1 MEFIKGHIYG
11 FGKLQKVSLEFGK
24 GFQIVFVRDENGK
37 NTLFQFLLD
46 MLFGQKTSRKKNAS
60 FSENYYKYTP
70 WHTSDYRGNI
80 IYRFDT
86 GKVIHLHRVFAPEAF
101 LKIYE
106 GLDVNDIT
114 DTFPVYPNG
123 EPAFIKNHLDLS
135 REIFTGLASISKKT
149 IDDLNSF
156 THSNRI
162 REHLLCLIDTGTTEQ
177 SINNIITTFQ
187 EYLQSIGT
195 ERTYK
200 RPRNFIS
207 EQLKKLSEEYEQ
219 AKGNLEKIPQKRAS
233 LKEYKEQL
241 NTVQREYKELQEK
254 LQYARQYALWRRK
267 NDAKALRDK
276 LDELTARSF
285 AYSSYKNF
293 PLDQNIYVI
302 QSEMAIN
309 HAEMQKQKLQ
319 NEIESIS
326 EEINNLEL
334 EIHHSSFIP
343 IDYIKDY
350 QDKYE
355 EYLKHIN
362 SNEEVLKE
370 LYHQREKITEHIQ
383 EVEKIV
389 SELPWVIQK
398 DDMFYQK
405 TDFAID
411 MYKSSLNETQKSEFQ
426 LNELKEE
433 YARVQEQIQPFRELF
448 AGITDFAGLVDEYL
462 KYKDKPEEEQQE
474 LERQLQETEVIK
486 QETLSQQPTNLLFG
500 LFCLLLDIALLY
512 MFIKMHKTESLWF
525 AGAVGIGFLYFMSSY
540 INSKRTLKNIDIFQ
554 QKLKEEIQKIV
565 TFEYI
570 DKHPI
575 TALLNK
581 AHLQHTRELQGL
593 YDEYCVWLKKEAD
606 LIQRIHKTEELF
618 TINQS
623 RTNDLFQEVQNLF
636 EQVGLP
642 LENTDKMEQ
651 NRRKV
656 FELQEKVR
664 MYHRRLWDLQE
675 QYQQLTYTITKK
687 EEYIKK
693 IHHQIQE
700 EIFNRIGHK
709 LIQSGL
715 LQSEEALSQDTFRS
729 YYHAEEIYGGL
740 KTKVSELRK
749 KRLDMNQQL
758 QKVEEEIS
766 QNQKQIKE
774 ILELAGVSSI
784 SEWKN
789 KYTRAE
795 EAHVIFSQ
803 MEQTKLQL
811 QQLLNDET
819 IEDLEK
825 QTQDFVP
832 SVPAEDEEQLQSLMN
847 QKEQEAEQIQQDI
860 QVLQSELE
868 EWMKNS
874 RPLNEIAEE
883 KYYYETQWKT
893 LQYEQESV
901 LLAISVLQQLST
913 YRYHKIAQPLQ
924 NEMSRLLTHLTKG
937 KYTGVLVDPDL
948 TLKVIPAQT
957 GKAIPLEELSSNPFL
972 LEQLYFAMRVAL
984 MKIPHFLKEQ
994 LPLLLDN
1001 PFVSYDYPQWIQS
1014 LETLKAL
1021 GEEQQII
1028 LFTYRKDIPDIAN
1041 NLSIPISIIE
1051 DV

>member
-11 FGKLQKVSLEFGK
+11 FGKLQKVPLEFGK

-80 IYRFDT
+80 VYRLDT
-86 GKVIHLHRVFAPEAF
+86 GKVIHLHRVFGPETS

-106 GLDVNDIT
+106 GLEVNDIT
-114 DTFPVYPNG
+114 DTISVYPNG
-123 EPAFIKNHLDLS
+123 ESAFIKSHLDLS
-135 REIFTGLASISKKT
+135 REIFTEVSSISQKT
-149 IDDLNSF
+149 IDSLSSF
-156 THSNRI
+156 TRSSRI

-177 SINNIITTFQ
+177 SINDIITIFQ
-187 EYLQSIGT
+187 NYLQSIGT

-200 RPRNFIS
+200 RPRNLIS
-207 EQLKKLSEEYEQ
+207 EQLEKLSEEHEQ
-219 AKGNLEKIPQKRAS
+219 AKGNLEKILQKKAL

-241 NTVQREYKELQEK
+241 STVQREYEELQEK
-254 LQYARQYALWRRK
+254 LRYAQQYALWRRK

-285 AYSSYKNF
+285 AYSNYRNF
-293 PLDQNIYVI
+293 PIDQNIDVI

-326 EEINNLEL
+326 KEINELEL
-334 EIHHSSFIP
+334 EIRHSSFIP
-343 IDYIKDY
+343 IDYIKEY
-350 QDKYE
+350 QDKHE
-355 EYLKHIN
+355 EYLKHIY

-370 LYHQREKITEHIQ
+370 LQNQRAKINEQIQ

-389 SELPWVIQK
+389 SELPQVIQK

-411 MYKSSLNETQKSEFQ
+411 LYKSSLKETQKSESQ
-426 LNELKEE
+426 LNELKEK
-433 YARVQEQIQPFRELF
+433 YACVQEQTKPFRDLF
-448 AGITDFAGLVDEYL
+448 AGVTNFAELIDDYL

-474 LERQLQETEVIK
+474 LERQLQETELIK
-486 QETLSQQPTNLLFG
+486 QQTLSRQPANLLCG
-500 LFCLLLDIALLY
+500 LICFLLDVALLY

-525 AGAVGIGFLYFMSSY
+525 AGAVGIGFLYFMISY
-540 INSKRTLKNIDIFQ
+540 INSKRSLKDIDIFQ
-554 QKLKEEIQKIV
+554 RKLKEEIQKIV

-581 AHLQHTRELQGL
+581 ANLQHIRELQGL
-593 YDEYCVWLKKEAD
+593 YDEYCAWLNKEED
-606 LIQRIHKTEELF
+606 LSQQVHKAEELF
-618 TINQS
+618 SINQS
-623 RTNDLFQEVQNLF
+623 RTNDLLQEVQNLF
-636 EQVGLP
+636 EQVGLL
-642 LENTDKMEQ
+642 LEDTDKIEQ

-656 FELQEKVR
+656 FELQEKAR
-664 MYHRRLWDLQE
+664 MYHRRLWDLQD

-687 EEYIKK
+687 EDYIKK
-693 IHHQIQE
+693 IHNQIQE
-700 EIFNRIGHK
+700 EILNRIGHK

-715 LQSEEALSQDTFRS
+715 LQSGEPLTQDTFRS
-729 YYHAEEIYGGL
+729 YYHAEEMYHGL

-749 KRLDMNQQL
+749 KRLDLNQQL
-758 QKVEEEIS
+758 QKVEEELS
-766 QNQKQIKE
+766 QNQKQIQE

-789 KYTRAE
+789 KCARAE
-795 EAHVIFSQ
+795 EAHTIFSRI
-803 MEQTKLQL
+803 EQTELQL

-819 IEDLEK
+819 IEDLER

-832 SVPAEDEEQLQSLMN
+832 SVPAEDEEQLQLLME
-847 QKEQEAEQIQQDI
+847 QKGHEIEQIQQDI
-860 QVLQSELE
+860 QALQSELE
-868 EWMKNS
+868 ELIKNT

-893 LQYEQESV
+893 LQYEQESA
-901 LLAISVLQQLST
+901 LLAISILQQLST

-924 NEMSRLLTHLTKG
+924 NEISRLFTHLTKG
-937 KYTGVLVDPDL
+937 KYTGVLVDQDL

-957 GKAIPLEELSSNPFL
+957 GKAIPLEAISSNPFV

-994 LPLLLDN
+994 LPLLLDD
-1001 PFVSYDYPQWIQS
+1001 PFVSHDYPQLIQS

-1021 GEEQQII
+1021 GEGQQII
-1028 LFTYRKDIPDIAN
+1028 LFTYRNDIPEIAN
-1041 NLSIPISIIE
+1041 NLSIPIAIIE